1 LHETVTSQGTAHG
14 RFQRAIERGNL
25 FAADAAA
32 RELGG
37 LSLRD
42 ALDYIELV
50 ARSEPDR
57 YERAALRWHA
67 RLEDEGMVSSLL
79 ESQFALCCLQNVVS
93 GDRALALSVLRHV
106 VKPRRASWGRAF

>member
-1 LHETVTSQGTAHG
+1 MTSQGTAHG

-25 FAADAAA
+25 LAADTAA

-50 ARSEPDR
+50 ARREPER
-57 YERAALRWHA
+57 YE
-67 RLEDEGMVSSLL
+67 
-79 ESQFALCCLQNVVS
+79 
-93 GDRALALSVLRHV
+93 LRHL
-106 VKPRRASWGRAF
+106 VKQ